1 MQRERKNGMKN
12 KFVNDGQSKA
22 CSEDNMKR
30 VQLSRKKPAEMIR
43 LREIYM

>member
-1 MQRERKNGMKN
+1 MKN

-22 CSEDNMKR
+22 CSEDYMKR
-30 VQLSRKKPAEMIR
+30 VQLSRKKPTEMIR